1 MNNFIKLFIIYMFK
15 IKYQKYYNKYLNLLE
30 LNGGSEPE
38 IINKYDCNYTN
49 FTVTP
54 IQEKIPETEEF

>member
-1 MNNFIKLFIIYMFK
+1 MFK

-54 IQEKIPETEEF
+54 IQEKIPETDEF